1 MVLALAT
8 ALYSKGKT
16 DEAMEL
22 TESVLNTDRK
32 YADIS
37 YLKKNLWGEKMI
49 EDVQQLLSIY
59 ESDRI
64 DKRL

>member
-1 MVLALAT
+1 
-8 ALYSKGKT
+8 
-16 DEAMEL
+16 MEL